1 MSLSSDVHLDASP
14 EEMQILRNAT
24 LLPVVLSIFTA
35 DKDKTEN
42 EGPFVFSTPYLAV
55 MERAISRIGEDMAIT
70 ERELRRRGI
79 VLYGEERNYRE
90 VSREYDCRGRRAKY
104 TLIRG
109 MFGGELELLMDYYL
123 GLYDG
128 RL

>member
-1 MSLSSDVHLDASP
+1 MSLQSHVHSGASP

-24 LLPVVLSIFTA
+24 LLPVVLSVFTA
-35 DKDKTEN
+35 DKDKTE
-42 EGPFVFSTPYLAV
+42 GTFVFAAPYLAV
-55 MERAISRIGEDMAIT
+55 IERAITRIGEDIAAT

-104 TLIRG
+104 TLERG